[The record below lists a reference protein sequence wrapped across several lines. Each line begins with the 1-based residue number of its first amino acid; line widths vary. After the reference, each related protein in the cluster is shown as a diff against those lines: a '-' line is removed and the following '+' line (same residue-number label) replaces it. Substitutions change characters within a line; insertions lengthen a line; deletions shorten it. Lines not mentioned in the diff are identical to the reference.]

1 MHKYLYLMN
10 KFGLK
15 DPQKVREQIL
25 AYIATEDNE
34 EMQYFLRL
42 NIMLLIS
49 QPNGPNTQQVAD
61 LYGMSRSTIGKWVTK
76 VNKKD
81 GADITVL
88 RQVPKPG
95 RNTRMDKNLIATLK
109 KVLAKSPKKVG
120 ESLDKWTGQLL
131 SDYLLK
137 KYDIELKPRMCQRWM
152 RRFELEK
159 ASTEQN
165 DKPKVL

>member
-1 MHKYLYLMN
+1 MN

-15 DPQKVREQIL
+15 DPAKVREQIL
-25 AYIATEDNE
+25 AYLATEDNE
-34 EMQYFLRL
+34 EIQYLLRL
-42 NIMLLIS
+42 NIMLLVS
-49 QPNGPNTQQVAD
+49 QPDGPNTQQVAD

-76 VNKKD
+76 VNSSE
-81 GADITVL
+81 GSDITAL

-95 RNTRMDKNLIATLK
+95 RNTRMDKDLMGTLK

-137 KYDIELKPRMCQRWM
+137 KYGIELKPRMCQRWM

-159 ASTEQN
+159 QMAEQSATS
-165 DKPKVL
+165 KEL